1 MWINCNVGTL
11 FTIGFCVRC
20 TKRVTMNV
28 RYHSLFEYWHWV
40 KLKGR
45 IIGEVSFYQNL
56 SSIRFPMFQI
66 LNSKSEQWLYRTID
80 TRLKSTE
87 VNTLEWFSIVYIK
100 RRDEQ
105 HNGWRKRC
113 SFCIQSFDRNVP
125 FFHHRKMWKFKLLIF
140 RLISL
145 SVKPATLNKRQFF
158 LKQRITCAYVPM
170 KYFPSKK
177 MIFSIKKI
185 FLIVILCFSCWIF
198 FATSFS
204 MSLSFFANKCF
215 FVKQT
220 YRLNHFENWI
230 SVVRYI
236 LEQFI

>member
-66 LNSKSEQWLYRTID
+66 LNSRSEQWLYRTID

-105 HNGWRKRC
+105 HNED
-113 SFCIQSFDRNVP
+113 INFDVHFAYN
-125 FFHHRKMWKFKLLIF
+125 
-140 RLISL
+140 RLIE
-145 SVKPATLNKRQFF
+145 
-158 LKQRITCAYVPM
+158 
-170 KYFPSKK
+170 KYL
-177 MIFSIKKI
+177 FSTIE
-185 FLIVILCFSCWIF
+185 
-198 FATSFS
+198 
-204 MSLSFFANKCF
+204 KCG
-215 FVKQT
+215 
-220 YRLNHFENWI
+220 NSNC
-230 SVVRYI
+230 
-236 LEQFI
+236 